1 MCQLMIIIGCSIVST
16 LCLPLYFPLTPSLPL
31 YLSLFH
37 PTSFC
42 SPPIILPYPLSYAES
57 DSPDSASSGAIV
69 GGVILALLVVA
80 AVAIVTV
87 LIVVYLILPK
97 LRAKRVRI
105 TRPSQEASNDA
116 HLLLRLNEENN

>member
-1 MCQLMIIIGCSIVST
+1 MPTDDNYWVLYCLNSLST
-16 LCLPLYFPLTPSLPL
+16 SLLPSHSFPSSLPFSL
-31 YLSLFH
+31 PPYLLLF
-37 PTSFC
+37 TSF
-42 SPPIILPYPLSYAES
+42 ILPYPLSYAES
-57 DSPDSASSGAIV
+57 DSPESASTGAIV

-116 HLLLRLNEENN
+116 HLLLRLNEEND